1 MVCLLT
7 SHAVLATNLV
17 FSGSL
22 TSSFRTD
29 TEISSRGPA
38 MLRERELQ
46 RWDAGEGESLEDM
59 ALDSGGAGHWDQ
71 FATNERMYGVQSTY
85 DENIYTTAI
94 DRSNP
99 QYKQREAQAA
109 RIARE
114 IEGSSAADAHIAEER
129 RRDADRGDGL
139 DEEEKYSGVRREVIL
154 PKRAAGA
161 YIPPSQRPITSTP
174 TVRGA
179 PFDPAIISTTKPAG
193 DKAVDTAASGE
204 QAAVPQA
211 NTPTITEPA
220 LPASEVAAPTA
231 GPSQPVKKST
241 ETTAEDHIRNTTD
254 AFKQFANNEKL
265 KIRQTQES
273 KRMAM
278 RQEKAV
284 KLNDLKKF
292 AANFKLK
299 SRVPDDL
306 VPILAKD
313 HEKQLEI
320 QKRADD
326 AAKEEE
332 VRANERAKQK
342 ASPQAADI
350 ASPSSSKEPEL
361 SIPDRG
367 AGPISHRARVSQNL
381 RGSMMGGPPSG
392 RGIANGRGGP
402 PYGRQPIQP
411 LPENLRMPAAPSGP
425 TMPMSQDAGPM
436 SPGAAKRLNV
446 NAKAFEFRPG
456 ANAFTPTGAS
466 PSPQR
471 TGSGSSK
478 AVASKSYFSKK
489 KSKTSR
495 KTSPGEMD
503 AQEWPSKTTE
513 FTEDQKKP
521 WGANGGQPQPYR
533 APPTWGKAEKNIN
546 ATIKDFM
553 PSKQSQ
559 VPSHGPSPMHT
570 PGPNMAGQ
578 MPHAHQLPPHLQQGP
593 PVAVPS
599 QRPQYMVPHQ
609 QGPHPGQFDPRMA
622 GQPMYG
628 PNGSVQNS
636 PRFPQAQ
643 MAYGPQ
649 MGMPQ
654 FGGQGGVPGK
664 RSPDSSV
671 LTHALLTSIS
681 GYGMS
686 PSMQYRQPN
695 MQPQNGG
702 MVMQPGMQ
710 PNNYPPMPSGPFP
723 NPPNFNNQQMQGRPP
738 FMNGPHQGGA
748 YSPMPPHAQPQH
760 MGPPQGPYNASPRPG
775 PHMMQHTNSH
785 QGFQGGG
792 MMQPPFAPSPGHH
805 PMHMGQ
811 RQYSHG
817 AGPPQYGMPQMTPRQ
832 GQAMPHQH
840 GMSPMGG
847 MQQGEDGK

>member
-1 MVCLLT
+1 
-7 SHAVLATNLV
+7 
-17 FSGSL
+17 
-22 TSSFRTD
+22 
-29 TEISSRGPA
+29 

-59 ALDSGGAGHWDQ
+59 ALDSGGATGWDQ

-129 RRDADRGDGL
+129 RRDADRGDGGL
-139 DEEEKYSGVRREVIL
+139 DEEEKYSGVRRDVAL

-161 YIPPSQRPITSTP
+161 YVPPSQRPITNTP

-179 PFDPAIISTTKPAG
+179 PFDPAIISTTKPTAEKPADSAG
-193 DKAVDTAASGE
+193 PAE
-204 QAAVPQA
+204 QAAPSKDQ
-211 NTPTITEPA
+211 TPAITEPV
-220 LPASEVAAPTA
+220 ASNGVNGSAAAPQTA
-231 GPSQPVKKST
+231 KKSG

-265 KIRQTQES
+265 KIRQTQET
-273 KRMAM
+273 KRQAM
-278 RQEKAV
+278 RHEKNV

-320 QKRADD
+320 QKRAED

-332 VRANERAKQK
+332 IKANERAKLK
-342 ASPQAADI
+342 SAAPTPDV
-350 ASPSSSKEPEL
+350 ASPSSAQDVEP
-361 SIPDRG
+361 SMPDRNS
-367 AGPISHRARVSQNL
+367 AINHRSRMSGNL
-381 RGSMMGGPPSG
+381 RGSVMGGQPSARGIGSG
-392 RGIANGRGGP
+392 RGAP
-402 PYGRQPIQP
+402 PYGRMPIQP
-411 LPENLRMPAAPSGP
+411 LPENLKMPTGPSNP
-425 TMPMSQDAGPM
+425 PMGVPQDAGPM

-456 ANAFTPTGAS
+456 ANTFTPTGAT

-471 TGSGSSK
+471 KASGSSK
-478 AVASKSYFSKK
+478 VASSKSFFGKK
-489 KSKTSR
+489 KARADRSDDLNSL
-495 KTSPGEMD
+495 D
-503 AQEWPSKTTE
+503 AQEWPSKTKDFSE
-513 FTEDQKKP
+513 EQKKP
-521 WGANGGQPQPYR
+521 WAANGGQAQPYR
-533 APPTWGKAEKNIN
+533 APPTWGHSEKNVN
-546 ATIKDFM
+546 ATMKELLPKPPQM
-553 PSKQSQ
+553 PSS
-559 VPSHGPSPMHT
+559 GPSPMHT
-570 PGPNMAGQ
+570 PGPNMTGQ
-578 MPHAHQLPPHLQQGP
+578 MPHAHQLPPHMQQGP
-593 PVAVPS
+593 PVTTPA
-599 QRPQYMVPHQ
+599 QRPQYMVPQH

-649 MGMPQ
+649 MQMPQ

-664 RSPDSSV
+664 AFGAMLDAGNQS
-671 LTHALLTSIS
+671 LTLPS

-702 MVMQPGMQ
+702 MMMQPRMQ
-710 PNNYPPMPSGPFP
+710 PNGYPPMPSAPFP
-723 NPPNFNNQQMQGRPP
+723 GPPQHFNNPQMQGQPP
-738 FMNGPHQGGA
+738 FMNGHHQGGT

-760 MGPPQGPYNASPRPG
+760 MGPPQGYTASPRPG

-792 MMQPPFAPSPGHH
+792 GGMMQPPFAPSPAHH

-817 AGPPQYGMPQMTPRQ
+817 GGPPQYGGMPQMTPRQ
-832 GQAMPHQH
+832 GQAMPHPQ

-847 MQQGEDGK
+847 GMPQGDDGK